1 MYQIKA
7 IALGVRRA
15 NMAFFLDPGMGKT
28 SIALRILKNLQR
40 MKRGRAALVVAPLR
54 PCYTVWP
61 KEVKKWTFAI
71 GMKVRVLH
79 GPNKLWEL
87 SQPAD
92 IYVIN
97 PEGLKWLFTVA
108 LKGKRNWPFDIL
120 FVDESGK
127 FKNPAS
133 ARLKLL
139 KPRLPKFKHRYV
151 MNGTPAPNGLEDL
164 WGQFLIVDMG
174 AKFGRTINDYRLQY
188 FKRAGYKGKGY
199 EIASDKH
206 KDYIYRRAAHMCIV
220 MEAKDYLDMPEIVF
234 VERTVQLPPQ
244 ARLHYQEVEKELF
257 TAIADE
263 GVEIKNSAVATG
275 ACRQITG
282 GALYHPRKEGEAP
295 VPQARR
301 PFYRLHDV
309 KTEGLI
315 ELIDELQGKPLLVA
329 YDFHHELVR
338 IREAVKKAFKYDI
351 AHIGSGVTPKEGERI
366 EAAWNKGQ
374 IRVLAGHPGSIS
386 HGLNLQEGPGADIC
400 WFTQTWDLEQYL
412 QYIQRLWRQGHK
424 GKCVRIHHLI
434 AEGTI
439 DEVMMERLGLKTQAQ
454 TDFKTAV
461 KMYRDR
467 IRPAVDEK
475 SGQPRF
481 GRR

>member
-1 MYQIKA
+1 MKMFVPHMYQVKA

-28 SIALRILKNLQR
+28 SIFLRILKNLIR
-40 MKRGRAALVVAPLR
+40 MKQARAALVVAPLR

-61 KEVKKWTFAI
+61 KEVKKWSFAR
-71 GMKVRVLH
+71 GMVVRVLH

-108 LKGKRNWPFDIL
+108 LKGKRNWPFDVL
-120 FVDESGK
+120 AVDESGK

-133 ARLKLL
+133 ARLKVL
-139 KPRLPKFKHRYV
+139 KPRLGKFNRRYIF
-151 MNGTPAPNGLEDL
+151 NGTPAPNGLEDL
-164 WGQFLIVDMG
+164 WGQFLLVDRG
-174 AKFGRTINDYRLQY
+174 VKFGTTISDYRLQY
-188 FKRAGYKGKGY
+188 FKKAGYMGKKY

-234 VERTVQLPPQ
+234 VERKVQLPPQ
-244 ARLHYQEVEKELF
+244 ARIHYQQVEQELF
-257 TAIADE
+257 TVIADD
-263 GVEIKNSAVATG
+263 GIEIKNSAVATG
-275 ACRQITG
+275 ACRQVTG
-282 GALYHPRKEGEAP
+282 GALYHPRVEGEPAI
-295 VPQARR
+295 PQARR
-301 PFYRLHDV
+301 PFYQLHDV

-329 YDFHHELVR
+329 YDFHHELIR
-338 IREAVKKAFKYDI
+338 IREAIKKAFKFDA
-351 AHIGSGVTPKEGERI
+351 AHIGAGVSPQQGIAI
-366 EAAWNKGQ
+366 ESAWNKGK
-374 IRVLAGHPGSIS
+374 IRVLVGHPGSIS

-400 WFTQTWDLEQYL
+400 WFTQTWDLERYL
-412 QYIQRLWRQGHK
+412 QYIQRIWRQGHK
-424 GKCVRIHHLI
+424 GRCVRIHHLI

-439 DEVMMERLGLKTQAQ
+439 DEVMMDRLGDKTKNQA
-454 TDFKTAV
+454 DFKSAV
-461 KMYRDR
+461 TRYRNMKLSHKS
-467 IRPAVDEK
+467 DE
-475 SGQPRF
+475 R
-481 GRR
+481 

>member
-1 MYQIKA
+1 MKTFVPHMYQLKA
-7 IALGVRRA
+7 ISIGVRRA

-61 KEVKKWTFAI
+61 KEVKKWSFAM
-71 GMKVRVLH
+71 GMKVRILH

-92 IYVIN
+92 LYVIN

-108 LKGKRNWPFDIL
+108 LKGKRHWPFDIL

-139 KPRLPKFKHRYV
+139 RPRLPKFTHRYI

-164 WGQFLIVDMG
+164 WGQFFLVDLG
-174 AKFGRTINDYRLQY
+174 VKFGRTIGDYRLQY

-206 KDYIYRRAAHMCIV
+206 RDYIYRRAAHMCLV

-234 VERTVQLPPQ
+234 VERKVQLPPQ
-244 ARLHYQEVEKELF
+244 ARIHYQQVEDDLF
-257 TAIADE
+257 TVIQED

-275 ACRQITG
+275 ACRQVTG
-282 GALYHPRKEGEAP
+282 GALYHPRKEGEPP
-295 VPQARR
+295 VPQERR

-329 YDFHHELVR
+329 YNFHHEYIR
-338 IREAVKKAFKYDI
+338 IKEAVKKAFKYDI
-351 AHIGSGVTPKEGERI
+351 AHIGKGVSPQQGIAI

-374 IRVLAGHPGSIS
+374 IRVLAGHPSSIS
-386 HGLNLQEGPGADIC
+386 HGLNLQGGPGADIC

-412 QYIQRLWRQGHK
+412 QYIQRIWRQGHK

-434 AEGTI
+434 AENTI

-461 KMYRDR
+461 TRYRNK
-467 IRPAVDEK
+467 IRRTVDEK
-475 SGQPRF
+475 G
-481 GRR
+481 

>member
-1 MYQIKA
+1 MKTFVPHMYQVKA

-28 SIALRILKNLQR
+28 SIFLRILKNLIR
-40 MKRGRAALVVAPLR
+40 MKKARAALVVAPLR

-61 KEVKKWTFAI
+61 KEVKKWTFAM
-71 GMKVRVLH
+71 GMTVRILH

-108 LKGKRNWPFDIL
+108 LKGKRNWPFDVL
-120 FVDESGK
+120 AVDESGK
-127 FKNPAS
+127 FKNPDS
-133 ARLKLL
+133 ARLRILR
-139 KPRLPKFKHRYV
+139 PRLPKFTRRYIF
-151 MNGTPAPNGLEDL
+151 NGTPAPNGLEDL
-164 WGQFLIVDMG
+164 WGQFFLVDNG
-174 AKFGRTINDYRLQY
+174 VKFGRTIGDYRNQY
-188 FKRAGYKGKGY
+188 FKKAGYKGKKF

-206 KDYIYRRAAHMCIV
+206 KDFIYRRAAHMCIV

-234 VERTVQLPPQ
+234 VERRVKLPDQ
-244 ARLHYQEVEKELF
+244 AQRHYAEVEQELF
-257 TAIADE
+257 TAIAED
-263 GVEIKNSAVATG
+263 GIEIKNSAVATG

-295 VPQARR
+295 IPQHRR

-315 ELIDELQGKPLLVA
+315 ELIEELQGKPLLVA
-329 YDFHHELVR
+329 YDFHHEYIR
-338 IREAVKKAFKYDI
+338 IKEAVKKAFRYDI
-351 AHIGSGVTPKEGERI
+351 AHIGSGVSPQQGIEI
-366 EAAWNKGQ
+366 EAAWNRGQ
-374 IRVLAGHPGSIS
+374 IRVLAGHPASIS

-412 QYIQRLWRQGHK
+412 QYIQRIWRQGHK
-424 GKCVRIHHLI
+424 GRCVRIHHLI
-434 AEGTI
+434 ADGTI
-439 DEVMMERLGLKTQAQ
+439 DEVMMQRLGLKTQAQ
-454 TDFKTAV
+454 ADFKTAV
-461 KMYRDR
+461 TRYRKMKL
-467 IRPAVDEK
+467 PV
-475 SGQPRF
+475 
-481 GRR
+481 